1 MSKSTSDQHIAK
13 PSSHGVSPDAEQAK
27 SQHFDDVPSTD
38 ISSLIHDIN
47 NCVMLISILSES
59 YESKAN
65 LSTGADDATQAITVN
80 EPVVILRD
88 NVSQLIDMLGELYQ
102 VLPQRK
108 AKPKNLEVY
117 NNAKF
122 LAFLE
127 SKSKEWQ
134 LLLTPNASISVIN
147 NGFDG
152 CVFIDELALSRCLHN
167 LVRNS
172 SEAHLSAPQNSYDL
186 CVSVILCQDNNNV
199 LLIVEDNGVSIPSQI
214 ENHLFE
220 RDFSSKKKKSS
231 HAQVGHGLASAKECV
246 EGIGGKII
254 YDKAFNAGVRFI
266 ITLPVMSVD

>member
-1 MSKSTSDQHIAK
+1 MSKLTSDKHSAK
-13 PSSHGVSPDAEQAK
+13 SSSLVVSADAEQAEP
-27 SQHFDDVPSTD
+27 QHFDNAPSPD

-59 YESKAN
+59 CDSKAS
-65 LSTGADDATQAITVN
+65 LSTGTDEAAQAIAVN
-80 EPVVILRD
+80 EPGVMLRD
-88 NVSQLIDMLGELYQ
+88 NISQLIDMLGELYQ

-108 AKPKNLEVY
+108 VKPKNLEVY

-122 LAFLE
+122 LAFLG

-172 SEAHLSAPQNSYDL
+172 GEAHLSAPQNSYKL
-186 CVSVILCQDNNNV
+186 CVSVTLGQDNHNV
-199 LLIVEDNGVSIPSQI
+199 LLILEDNGFSIPSQI
-214 ENHLFE
+214 ENHLFD
-220 RDFSSKKKKSS
+220 RDVSSKKKKSS
-231 HAQVGHGLASAKECV
+231 HVPVGHGLASAKECV

-254 YDKAFNAGVRFI
+254 YDKAFKAGVRFI
-266 ITLPVMSVD
+266 ITLPVLSVD

>member
-1 MSKSTSDQHIAK
+1 
-13 PSSHGVSPDAEQAK
+13 
-27 SQHFDDVPSTD
+27 
-38 ISSLIHDIN
+38 
-47 NCVMLISILSES
+47 MLISILSES
-59 YESKAN
+59 YETKAS
-65 LSTGADDATQAITVN
+65 LSTGADDAAQAITVN
-80 EPVVILRD
+80 EPGVILRD

-152 CVFIDELALSRCLHN
+152 CVFIDELALSRCMHN

-172 SEAHLSAPQNSYDL
+172 SEAHLSAPQNSYEL
-186 CVSVILCQDNNNV
+186 CLNVTLGQDNNNV
-199 LLIVEDNGVSIPSQI
+199 LLVVEDNGFSIPSQI

-220 RDFSSKKKKSS
+220 RDVSSKKRNPHMCQLVMGLLVQKSVLK
-231 HAQVGHGLASAKECV
+231 ALAAKSFMIKLLKLACV
-246 EGIGGKII
+246 
-254 YDKAFNAGVRFI
+254 
-266 ITLPVMSVD
+266 S